1 MTKKDYTATIRVS
14 PYSMAMIDAACRHS
28 QSTLQQAL
36 AHVLA
41 SRKAE
46 EEGYMHI
53 ALPLFEDPEE
63 EQ

>member
-46 EEGYMHI
+46 EEGYLKLT
-53 ALPLFEDPEE
+53 LPFEVLEE